1 MKKDNRDGKKERQS
15 AIGWRF
21 LLPREEQ
28 DPAQALAVCCYTN
41 RAEQDRVPEYVEELI
56 SLANSC
62 DLSVLET
69 CTWLLKAPSSSFY
82 LNEGKLEEI
91 ERILEEFPTIG
102 TLLIDEEISPSQQR
116 NLEKRLRVVVLD
128 RTELILE
135 IFASRALTAEAG
147 LQVELAQARYLLPR
161 LKRMWGH
168 LSRQKSGGSGGGF
181 VKGEGEKQIELDRRI
196 VRERIHKLSRDL
208 KNVERQRE
216 ERRKAKK
223 RNQIPTFALIG
234 YTNSG
239 KSTLLNLLTSADT
252 YAENKLFA
260 TLDPK
265 TRRCVLPCGQR
276 VLLTDTVGFIR
287 KLPHTLV
294 AAFKSTLEAALQEDI
309 LLHVVDAS
317 HPLVL
322 EHVETTKAILQEL
335 GITQPQVI
343 TVLNKMD
350 KVADGVTASRLRLM
364 SPNPVCVSA
373 KTGEGI
379 RELLRS
385 MEDMVQEEYPQATL
399 HLPYKEYGLFTELC
413 DAGLVISHYYEN
425 DLLIVKAFLPN
436 NLQKRYSEYIVE

>member
-1 MKKDNRDGKKERQS
+1 MKKDNRDGKKEWQS
-15 AIGWRF
+15 AVGWRF

-69 CTWLLKAPSSSFY
+69 CTWLLRAPSSSFY

-252 YAENKLFA
+252 YVENKLFA

-317 HPLVL
+317 HPLAL

-343 TVLNKMD
+343 TVLNKID

>member
-1 MKKDNRDGKKERQS
+1 MWS
-15 AIGWRF
+15 A
-21 LLPREEQ
+21 
-28 DPAQALAVCCYTN
+28 
-41 RAEQDRVPEYVEELI
+41 
-56 SLANSC
+56 S
-62 DLSVLET
+62 
-69 CTWLLKAPSSSFY
+69 
-82 LNEGKLEEI
+82 
-91 ERILEEFPTIG
+91 
-102 TLLIDEEISPSQQR
+102 
-116 NLEKRLRVVVLD
+116 
-128 RTELILE
+128 
-135 IFASRALTAEAG
+135 
-147 LQVELAQARYLLPR
+147 
-161 LKRMWGH
+161 
-168 LSRQKSGGSGGGF
+168 
-181 VKGEGEKQIELDRRI
+181 
-196 VRERIHKLSRDL
+196 
-208 KNVERQRE
+208 
-216 ERRKAKK
+216 
-223 RNQIPTFALIG
+223 
-234 YTNSG
+234 
-239 KSTLLNLLTSADT
+239 
-252 YAENKLFA
+252 
-260 TLDPK
+260 
-265 TRRCVLPCGQR
+265 
-276 VLLTDTVGFIR
+276 LLTDTVGFIR

>member
-1 MKKDNRDGKKERQS
+1 MKKDNRDGKKEWQS

-69 CTWLLKAPSSSFY
+69 CTWLLRAPSSSFY

-252 YAENKLFA
+252 YVENKLFA

-317 HPLVL
+317 HPLAL
-322 EHVETTKAILQEL
+322 EYVETTKAILQEL
-335 GITQPQVI
+335 GITHPQVI

>member
-1 MKKDNRDGKKERQS
+1 MKKDNRDGKKEWQS

-69 CTWLLKAPSSSFY
+69 CTWLLRAPSSSFY

-116 NLEKRLRVVVLD
+116 NLEKRLHVVVLD

-252 YAENKLFA
+252 YVENKLFA

-317 HPLVL
+317 HPLAL

-343 TVLNKMD
+343 TVLNKID

>member
-1 MKKDNRDGKKERQS
+1 MKKDNRDGKKEWQS

-69 CTWLLKAPSSSFY
+69 CTWLLRAPSSSFY

-128 RTELILE
+128 RKELILE

-252 YAENKLFA
+252 YVENKLFA

-317 HPLVL
+317 HPLAL

>member
-1 MKKDNRDGKKERQS
+1 MKKDNRDGKKEWQS

-69 CTWLLKAPSSSFY
+69 CTWLLRAPSSSFY

-252 YAENKLFA
+252 YVENKLFA

-317 HPLVL
+317 HPLAL
-322 EHVETTKAILQEL
+322 EYVETTKAILQEL

>member
-28 DPAQALAVCCYTN
+28 DPVQALAVCCYTN

>member
-1 MKKDNRDGKKERQS
+1 MKKDNRDGKKEWQS

-69 CTWLLKAPSSSFY
+69 CTWLLRAPSSSFY

-181 VKGEGEKQIELDRRI
+181 VKGEGEKQVELDRRI

-252 YAENKLFA
+252 YVENKLFA

-317 HPLVL
+317 HPLAL

-343 TVLNKMD
+343 TVLNKID

>member
-1 MKKDNRDGKKERQS
+1 M
-15 AIGWRF
+15 
-21 LLPREEQ
+21 
-28 DPAQALAVCCYTN
+28 
-41 RAEQDRVPEYVEELI
+41 
-56 SLANSC
+56 
-62 DLSVLET
+62 
-69 CTWLLKAPSSSFY
+69 
-82 LNEGKLEEI
+82 
-91 ERILEEFPTIG
+91 
-102 TLLIDEEISPSQQR
+102 LIDEEISPSQQR

-252 YAENKLFA
+252 YVENKLFA

-317 HPLVL
+317 HPLAL

>member
-1 MKKDNRDGKKERQS
+1 MKKDNRDGKKEWQS

-69 CTWLLKAPSSSFY
+69 CTWLLRAPSSSFY

-147 LQVELAQARYLLPR
+147 LQVELTQARYLLPR

-252 YAENKLFA
+252 YVENKLFA

-317 HPLVL
+317 HPLAL
-322 EHVETTKAILQEL
+322 EYVETTKAILQEL

>member
-1 MKKDNRDGKKERQS
+1 MKKDNRDGKKEWQS

-69 CTWLLKAPSSSFY
+69 CTWLLRAPSSSFY

-252 YAENKLFA
+252 YVENKLFA

-317 HPLVL
+317 HPLAL

-335 GITQPQVI
+335 GITQSQVI
-343 TVLNKMD
+343 TVLNKID